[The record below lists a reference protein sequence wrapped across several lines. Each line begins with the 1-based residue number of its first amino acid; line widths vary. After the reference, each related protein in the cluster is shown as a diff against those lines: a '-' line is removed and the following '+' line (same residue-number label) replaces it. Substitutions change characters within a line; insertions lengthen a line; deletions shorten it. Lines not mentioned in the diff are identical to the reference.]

1 MVKLR
6 IVFFV
11 LLAGALLAGC
21 SQMAAPGGAVEP
33 QFISVPTP
41 APSPLTALAPSD
53 GLAVEVLG
61 TGLGSDGGPST
72 GSTVVIPDPDTV
84 VSLYVQVVTKVSD
97 GLPDAG
103 LPDRVDVTTTGGSPT
118 ALSWAGT
125 PADTLTKVEI
135 VGGNGA
141 HRTDGLG
148 WSFEGVVAG
157 PGTTSV
163 SASVTG
169 ATDPYGP
176 RALIVY
182 VLRDAASGVGDSAGF
197 PEVWSF
203 GNDGVPSVERT
214 LPLPSGFAGG
224 DVSVTFAVSDLQNDV
239 RYVRLE
245 AEAGS
250 ASAGQSYDKPN
261 RNDELLIASLTL
273 HDVPAGAAEV
283 TARVLTP
290 AKQKGDATWGDSVFW
305 DGVTLHA
312 QSGDHRRP
320 GLHPRVLEAAAPLRL
335 LGRLRSGRRPRHGV
349 RAAREA
355 DPAYRRQVDHGHA
368 HAAAGAAGARR
379 RRQRSRTSRRG
390 RAPERVVFRGGLPVH
405 RGAGPG
411 HGEGGRRGGRRV
423 GHEGSAGR
431 RQRARLPA
439 ELICRSV
446 HDGTLP
452 RRRAV
457 VRTLARR

>member
-312 QSGDHRRP
+312 NPATTGGQGCTPGYWKQPHHFDSWVGFAPGDDLATVFGLLEKLTLRTGGRSTTDTPTLLQGLQAP
-320 GLHPRVLEAAAPLRL
+320 GGDVNALARHAVAALLNASSSEVAYPYTAAQVLDMVKAAVEGGDVSATKDL
-335 LGRLRSGRRPRHGV
+335 L
-349 RAAREA
+349 
-355 DPAYRRQVDHGHA
+355 
-368 HAAAGAAGARR
+368 AGAN
-379 RRQRSRTSRRG
+379 
-390 RAPERVVFRGGLPVH
+390 
-405 RGAGPG
+405 
-411 HGEGGRRGGRRV
+411 
-423 GHEGSAGR
+423 
-431 RQRARLPA
+431 
-439 ELICRSV
+439 ELGCP
-446 HDGTLP
+446 LN
-452 RRRAV
+452 
-457 VRTLARR
+457 